1 MKESILGALGALE
14 AETGLRALYA
24 CESGSRAWGFA
35 SRDSDWDVRFVF
47 AWPRDAYLRVQ
58 APSTT
63 LTRQLPGDLDI
74 SGWDLRMAL
83 SQFAKSNASFLEW
96 LGSPMVY
103 RQESRF
109 MQALD
114 ALRPRYFQP
123 RAALR
128 HYLGQARS
136 LWPDETGEAEA
147 LNGKKCLYVLRA
159 VLAAQ
164 WVAEARTPP
173 PVPFAEL
180 MPLVTDPDLRR
191 EIDALLRVKAAGSE
205 RDAFPVSPALRGLVA
220 ERRAALE
227 PLAAD
232 LEAPAVEMA
241 LLDELFR
248 STLDRLED
256 SGCDDA

>member
-14 AETGLRALYA
+14 AETGLRVLYA

-35 SRDSDWDVRFVF
+35 SSDSDWDVRFIF

-74 SGWDLRMAL
+74 SGWELRMAL

-136 LWPDETGEAEA
+136 LWPDEAGEAEA

-191 EIDALLRVKAAGSE
+191 EIDALLRVKAAGVRE
-205 RDAFPVSPALRGLVA
+205 GRVSRQPGAPRFGGRATGRAGAAGDRSGGAGRGDGTARCVVSFD
-220 ERRAALE
+220 
-227 PLAAD
+227 P
-232 LEAPAVEMA
+232 
-241 LLDELFR
+241 R
-248 STLDRLED
+248 STGGIGL
-256 SGCDDA
+256 